1 MPSAVLLIRYNDS
14 MKLFSQYQDL
24 PSQIY
29 ILFFGRIVT
38 SLGSMVWPMLTMILN
53 QKMGMSASEIS
64 QIIVLA
70 GIIMIPAYLLGG
82 KLADR
87 FSKKRNIVLLDS
99 MSIAFYIIS
108 AFLPLSMTVII
119 LIIAAA
125 VFQSMEQP
133 SYNALVADLTY
144 TKDRERAYSML
155 YLGSN
160 LGLILSPTISGFLFR
175 NYLWLAFLISGIA
188 IASSTILIQLK
199 INDIT
204 PVHDESEEASYQTAR
219 EDASLLSIL
228 KENRVL
234 LLFVICTGLYQAVYM
249 MWGYLMPLDLG
260 RIHGENGA
268 VIYGTINSLN
278 CLIVVLFTPLI
289 TRRFSRFH
297 EPEKI
302 LIALLMIGLGYLIFL
317 LNEGR
322 IPFYY
327 AAIILFTWGEIFET
341 ISDAP
346 YAANRIP
353 SSHRGRISGFSTV
366 IQSFLAGGFELAI
379 GTLYDHFSPAAAW
392 TFVLAA
398 NAIAA
403 LLCLMLI
410 RQDRKAYPDLYE

>member
-1 MPSAVLLIRYNDS
+1 
-14 MKLFSQYQDL
+14 MKLFLQYRNL

-29 ILFFGRIVT
+29 ILFYGRIVT

-53 QKMGMSASEIS
+53 QKMGMSASQIS

-99 MSIAFYIIS
+99 LSIAFYIIS
-108 AFLPLSMTVII
+108 AFQPLSMTVIC

-144 TKDRERAYSML
+144 TKDRDRAYSLL

-175 NYLWLAFLISGIA
+175 NYLWLAFLISGIS

-204 PVHDESEEASYQTAR
+204 PVQDDSEEAAYQTAR
-219 EDASLLSIL
+219 DDASLLSIL
-228 KENRVL
+228 KENKVL

-289 TRRFSRFH
+289 TRRFARFH
-297 EPEKI
+297 EPQKI
-302 LIALLMIGLGYLIFL
+302 LIAVLLHTPPTG
-317 LNEGR
+317 
-322 IPFYY
+322 
-327 AAIILFTWGEIFET
+327 IL
-341 ISDAP
+341 P
-346 YAANRIP
+346 
-353 SSHRGRISGFSTV
+353 
-366 IQSFLAGGFELAI
+366 
-379 GTLYDHFSPAAAW
+379 
-392 TFVLAA
+392 
-398 NAIAA
+398 AIAEGSA
-403 LLCLMLI
+403 VSP
-410 RQDRKAYPDLYE
+410 R

>member
-1 MPSAVLLIRYNDS
+1 MRIRQLDSSCRRIYSAVIYNDF
-14 MKLFSQYQDL
+14 MNLFSQYQDL

-99 MSIAFYIIS
+99 LSIAFYIIS
-108 AFLPLSMTVII
+108 AFLPLSITVII

-188 IASSTILIQLK
+188 IASSTIL
-199 INDIT
+199 
-204 PVHDESEEASYQTAR
+204 HR
-219 EDASLLSIL
+219 
-228 KENRVL
+228 
-234 LLFVICTGLYQAVYM
+234 
-249 MWGYLMPLDLG
+249 
-260 RIHGENGA
+260 
-268 VIYGTINSLN
+268 
-278 CLIVVLFTPLI
+278 FTTSPKKPP
-289 TRRFSRFH
+289 TRL
-297 EPEKI
+297 PEK
-302 LIALLMIGLGYLIFL
+302 MPVCF
-317 LNEGR
+317 
-322 IPFYY
+322 PF
-327 AAIILFTWGEIFET
+327 
-341 ISDAP
+341 
-346 YAANRIP
+346 
-353 SSHRGRISGFSTV
+353 
-366 IQSFLAGGFELAI
+366 
-379 GTLYDHFSPAAAW
+379 
-392 TFVLAA
+392 
-398 NAIAA
+398 
-403 LLCLMLI
+403 
-410 RQDRKAYPDLYE
+410 

>member
-1 MPSAVLLIRYNDS
+1 MN
-14 MKLFSQYQDL
+14 LFSQYQDL

-99 MSIAFYIIS
+99 LSIAFYIIS
-108 AFLPLSMTVII
+108 AFLPLSITVII

-188 IASSTILIQLK
+188 IASSTIPIFYSWK
-199 INDIT
+199 SEKCWIT
-204 PVHDESEEASYQTAR
+204 PLLR
-219 EDASLLSIL
+219 ENPA
-228 KENRVL
+228 
-234 LLFVICTGLYQAVYM
+234 
-249 MWGYLMPLDLG
+249 
-260 RIHGENGA
+260 
-268 VIYGTINSLN
+268 
-278 CLIVVLFTPLI
+278 
-289 TRRFSRFH
+289 
-297 EPEKI
+297 
-302 LIALLMIGLGYLIFL
+302 FL
-317 LNEGR
+317 E
-322 IPFYY
+322 
-327 AAIILFTWGEIFET
+327 
-341 ISDAP
+341 
-346 YAANRIP
+346 
-353 SSHRGRISGFSTV
+353 
-366 IQSFLAGGFELAI
+366 
-379 GTLYDHFSPAAAW
+379 
-392 TFVLAA
+392 
-398 NAIAA
+398 
-403 LLCLMLI
+403 
-410 RQDRKAYPDLYE
+410 

>member
-1 MPSAVLLIRYNDS
+1 
-14 MKLFSQYQDL
+14 MKLFLQYRNL

-29 ILFFGRIVT
+29 ILFYGRIVT

-53 QKMGMSASEIS
+53 QKMGMSASQIS

-99 MSIAFYIIS
+99 LSIAFYIIS
-108 AFLPLSMTVII
+108 AFQPLSMTVIC

-144 TKDRERAYSML
+144 TKDRERAYSLL

-175 NYLWLAFLISGIA
+175 NHLWLAFLISGIS

-204 PVHDESEEASYQTAR
+204 PVQDDSEEAAYQTAR
-219 EDASLLSIL
+219 DDASLLSIL
-228 KENRVL
+228 KENKVL

-289 TRRFSRFH
+289 TRRFARFH
-297 EPEKI
+297 EPQKI
-302 LIALLMIGLGYLIFL
+302 LIAVLLIGLGYLIFL
-317 LNEGR
+317 LNEGT

-327 AAIILFTWGEIFET
+327 IAIILFTWGEIFET

-346 YAANRIP
+346 YTANRIP

-366 IQSFLAGGFELAI
+366 IQALIAGFFQIESGH
-379 GTLYDHFSPAAAW
+379 LYDRISPSAAW
-392 TFVLAA
+392 IFVLSANVLAA
-398 NAIAA
+398 SLCAI
-403 LLCLMLI
+403 LI
-410 RQDRKAYPDLYE
+410 HKDRKAYPDLYE